1 MAKREVRRRYAS
13 ALLNVTYD
21 SSVQH
26 AYILLL
32 LLLMVTSIKPIAPS
46 CGDSQPSMLQVVVGS
61 IHIWKEALAALRV
74 ERHWHTQLA
83 KSASL
88 FFL

>member
-32 LLLMVTSIKPIAPS
+32 LLLMVTNIKPIAPI

-74 ERHWHTQLA
+74 KRHWHTQLA

>member
-1 MAKREVRRRYAS
+1 
-13 ALLNVTYD
+13 LLNVTYD

-32 LLLMVTSIKPIAPS
+32 LLLMVTSNKPMVPS
-46 CGDSQPSMLQVVVGS
+46 RVDSQPHLLRVVVGS
-61 IHIWKEALAALRV
+61 IHIWKEALAALSV
-74 ERHWHTQLA
+74 QRHWHTQLA

>member
-1 MAKREVRRRYAS
+1 M
-13 ALLNVTYD
+13 LNGMYD

-32 LLLMVTSIKPIAPS
+32 LLLMVTSNKPMAPS
-46 CGDSQPSMLQVVVGS
+46 RGDSQPCMLQVVVGS
-61 IHIWKEALAALRV
+61 IHIWKEALAAPLRV
-74 ERHWHTQLA
+74 QRHWHTQLA

-88 FFL
+88 FSYDGVY

>member
-1 MAKREVRRRYAS
+1 M
-13 ALLNVTYD
+13 LNVTYD

-46 CGDSQPSMLQVVVGS
+46 CGDSQPSILQVVVGS